1 MALNLRDGRK
11 AAVPPTLKQIR
22 FENCPVPCISGHAI
36 SVVGR
41 RWSGLWMRSISS
53 GIEVAGGMPSS
64 ALPPAPITLKRSSC
78 AHITPLGMPV
88 VPPV

>member
-1 MALNLRDGRK
+1 MAYSMDFRR
-11 AAVPPTLKQIR
+11 
-22 FENCPVPCISGHAI
+22 
-36 SVVGR
+36 SVAQAQDECG
-41 RWSGLWMRSISS
+41 SS
-53 GIEVAGGMPSS
+53 IEVAGGMPSS